1 MPHPGRV
8 PGAGTLAGFRAAPRP
23 PATEGQRRGPLIRT
37 GGRVI
42 VRDPSSRPRPE
53 DHLVMTRFHPA
64 AASRHLRPRSGA
76 ALSVVGLLLVLP
88 ALPTSAD
95 VPALGTGAVLEA
107 QERKVPVDEAITSS
121 HTVTINGERIAYE
134 ATAGFQ
140 PVWND
145 EGDPIASLF
154 FTYYERTGIE
164 DRSRRPLVISF
175 NGGPGSASVWMHI
188 GYTGPVF
195 LNIDDEG
202 FPVQPYGVSENPHS
216 ILDVADI
223 VYVDP
228 VNTGFSRALPGVD
241 ARQFFGVYEDIS
253 YLAGWIETFVTR
265 QNRWASPKFLI
276 GESYGTNRV
285 AGLAGRLQ
293 GSHWMYLNGVI
304 LVSPT
309 RMGVEAGGP
318 VGDALLLPHYA
329 ATAWFHGQLEP
340 ALQNRDLE
348 EWLPDVE
355 RFTLDTYIPAL
366 ARGGFLDP
374 AEREALAREVAR
386 YAGVT
391 SRYVLNNNLAIPVTR
406 WRKELLRDQG
416 QTLGRLDARYKG
428 IDREDDG
435 LTHDFDPALT
445 AWNHAFTPAVNLYLR
460 NDLGVETDLPYNI
473 FGPVSPWNRSTDNTA
488 ENLRRAMA
496 ENPYLKVMIQAGY
509 YDGGTD
515 YFSAKY
521 TMWQMDPSGKL
532 RDRFR
537 FETYRSGHMM
547 YLRQEDLAS
556 SNRHIREFIVDAV
569 PPAGTPAIYR

>member
-1 MPHPGRV
+1 MKFRTAPALV
-8 PGAGTLAGFRAAPRP
+8 VLLA
-23 PATEGQRRGPLIRT
+23 L
-37 GGRVI
+37 
-42 VRDPSSRPRPE
+42 
-53 DHLVMTRFHPA
+53 
-64 AASRHLRPRSGA
+64 
-76 ALSVVGLLLVLP
+76 LP
-88 ALPTSAD
+88 ASVASQD
-95 VPALGTGAVLEA
+95 I
-107 QERKVPVDEAITSS
+107 RVPVDTAFTSS
-121 HTVTINGERIAYE
+121 HTVTIGGERVPYT

-140 PVWND
+140 PVWD
-145 EGDPIASLF
+145 ADGTAIASVF
-154 FTYYERTGIE
+154 YTYYERSDVS
-164 DRSRRPLVISF
+164 DRARRPLVISF

-188 GYTGPVF
+188 GYTGPIF

-202 FPVQPYGVSENPHS
+202 FPVQPYGFSDNPHS

-241 ARQFFGVYEDIS
+241 ARRFFGVYEDVN
-253 YLAGWIETFVTR
+253 YLAAWIETFVTR

-329 ATAWFHGQLEP
+329 ATAWYHGVLAP
-340 ALQNRDLE
+340 DLQARDLHDF
-348 EWLPDVE
+348 LPEVE
-355 RFTLDTYIPAL
+355 RFTVEEYIPAL
-366 ARGGFLDP
+366 TRGGFLP
-374 AEREALAREVAR
+374 AAERDRIAREVAR
-386 YAGVT
+386 WAGV
-391 SRYVLNNNLAIPVTR
+391 SPEYVHYNNLAIPVTR

-416 QTLGRLDARYKG
+416 QTVGRLDARYKG

-460 NDLGVETDLPYNI
+460 EHLGVRTELTYNI
-473 FGPVSPWNRSTDNTA
+473 FGPVSPWSRSPDNTA

-532 RDRFR
+532 QDRFR

-547 YLRQEDLAS
+547 YLRQEDLES
-556 SNRHIREFIVDAV
+556 SNRHVREFILDAI

>member
-1 MPHPGRV
+1 MRRRLPARALLPLL
-8 PGAGTLAGFRAAPRP
+8 LASA
-23 PATEGQRRGPLIRT
+23 L
-37 GGRVI
+37 
-42 VRDPSSRPRPE
+42 
-53 DHLVMTRFHPA
+53 PA
-64 AASRHLRPRSGA
+64 AAQDIEIPLDHA
-76 ALSVVGLLLVLP
+76 VT
-88 ALPTSAD
+88 TSH
-95 VPALGTGAVLEA
+95 V
-107 QERKVPVDEAITSS
+107 
-121 HTVTINGERIAYE
+121 VTIGGERVAYE

-140 PVWND
+140 PVRD
-145 EGDPIASLF
+145 ADGKAIASLF
-154 FTYYERTGIE
+154 YTYYERSGIE

-202 FPVQPYGVSENPHS
+202 FPVQPYGVGENPHS

-241 ARQFFGVYEDIS
+241 TRQFFGVYEDIN
-253 YLAGWIETFVTR
+253 YLAAWIEAFVTR
-265 QNRWASPKFLI
+265 RNRWASPKFLI

-309 RMGVEAGGP
+309 RMGVQASGP

-329 ATAWFHGQLEP
+329 ATAWFHGQLDP
-340 ALQNRDLE
+340 SLQGQDLHDF
-348 EWLPDVE
+348 LPEVE
-355 RFTLDTYIPAL
+355 RFTVETYIPAL
-366 ARGGFLDP
+366 TRGGFLDP
-374 AEREALAREVAR
+374 AEREALARTVAR
-386 YAGVT
+386 YAGV
-391 SRYVLNNNLAIPVTR
+391 SPRYVLNNNLAVPVTR

-416 QTLGRLDARYKG
+416 LTVGRLDARYKG

-445 AWNHAFTPAVNLYLR
+445 AWNHAFTPAINIYLR
-460 NDLGVETDLPYNI
+460 NDLGVETELSYNI
-473 FGPVSPWNRSTDNTA
+473 FGPVNPWNRTTDNTA

-532 RDRFR
+532 QDRFR

-556 SNRHIREFIVDAV
+556 SNRHVREFILDAI

>member
-1 MPHPGRV
+1 MLHVAPPSRHVGRRRLPLLALV
-8 PGAGTLAGFRAAPRP
+8 PLAFHLGMPGAA
-23 PATEGQRRGPLIRT
+23 
-37 GGRVI
+37 
-42 VRDPSSRPRPE
+42 
-53 DHLVMTRFHPA
+53 
-64 AASRHLRPRSGA
+64 
-76 ALSVVGLLLVLP
+76 
-88 ALPTSAD
+88 
-95 VPALGTGAVLEA
+95 EA
-107 QERKVPVDEAITSS
+107 QERQVPVDEAITTS
-121 HTVTINGERIAYE
+121 HTVTILGERIGYE

-145 EGDPIASLF
+145 EGEPIASLF
-154 FTYYERTGIE
+154 YTYYERTGID

-188 GYTGPVF
+188 GYTGPRF

-202 FPVQPYGVSENPHS
+202 YPVQPYGVGENPHS

-241 ARQFFGVYEDIS
+241 PRQFFGVQPDIN
-253 YLAGWIETFVTR
+253 YLAAWIETFVTR

-285 AGLAGRLQ
+285 AGLAQRLQ

-309 RMGVEAGGP
+309 GMGVDAGGP
-318 VGDALLLPHYA
+318 AGNALFLPHYA
-329 ATAWFHGQLEP
+329 ATAWFHDALEP
-340 ALQNRDLE
+340 DLQNRDLD
-348 EWLPDVE
+348 EWLPEVE
-355 RFTLDTYIPAL
+355 RFTIDEYIPAL

-374 AEREALAREVAR
+374 DRRREIAAQVAR
-386 YAGVT
+386 YAGV
-391 SRYVLNNNLAIPVTR
+391 SESYVLNNNLAIPVTR
-406 WRKELLRDQG
+406 WRKELLRDRG
-416 QTLGRLDARYKG
+416 QTVGRLDARYKG

-445 AWNHAFTPAVNLYLR
+445 AWNHAFTPAMNIYVR
-460 NDLGVETDLPYNI
+460 NDLQVNTELSYNI
-473 FGPVSPWNRSTDNTA
+473 FGPVSPWPRTPDNTGEA
-488 ENLRRAMA
+488 LRRAMA
-496 ENPYLKVMIQAGY
+496 ENPYLKVLIQAGY

-521 TMWQMDPSGKL
+521 TMWNMDPSGRL
-532 RDRFR
+532 QDRFR

-547 YLRQEDLAS
+547 YLRQEDLAT
-556 SNRHIREFIVDAV
+556 SNQHVREFILDAI